1 MRISDWSSDV
11 CSSDLSAHFRLGAN
25 GDAQGVGQALPGQP
39 ADYVARIHQR
49 MIGTLVADRA
59 GLRKGDEAE
68 IGARRHRA
76 QPAIAKA
83 RDLVFEPCAP
93 LPVVRTAAADEGV
106 VGKRRDGR
114 RLPCGEIGRTACRE
128 SVCQYVLLSV

>member
-11 CSSDLSAHFRLGAN
+11 CSSDL
-25 GDAQGVGQALPGQP
+25 
-39 ADYVARIHQR
+39 
-49 MIGTLVADRA
+49 
-59 GLRKGDEAE
+59 AE
-68 IGARRHRA
+68 IGARWHRA

-114 RLPCGEIGRTACRE
+114 RLPCGGDAKRRADLVQRLDHLCRTKIGRASCRE
-128 SVCQYVLLSV
+128 RVCQYV